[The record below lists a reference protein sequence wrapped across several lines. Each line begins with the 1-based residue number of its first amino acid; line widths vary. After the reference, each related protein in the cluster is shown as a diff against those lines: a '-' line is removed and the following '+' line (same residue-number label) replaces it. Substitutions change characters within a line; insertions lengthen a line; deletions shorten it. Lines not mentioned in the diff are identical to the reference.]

1 MVNMLIT
8 YQLNDGD
15 VIEINHPEEFEFKD
29 LDGNSLG
36 NAAIIK
42 CHNNDLILA
51 EAAFVISAEHEKI
64 SIPSDAAFMASKA
77 GVKQPFDFNGLVKL
91 CGFSAIK
98 YKFDRQGDES
108 SDWVVVYP
116 KLLQD

>member
-15 VIEINHPEEFEFKD
+15 VIEIYHPEEFEFKD

-36 NAAIIK
+36 NAEIIK
-42 CHNNDLILA
+42 RHNNDLILA
-51 EAAFVISAEHEKI
+51 EAAFVISAEHENI
-64 SIPSDAAFMASKA
+64 TIPSDAAFMESA
-77 GVKQPFDFNGLVKL
+77 GEKQPFDFNGLVKI
-91 CGFSAIK
+91 CGFSSIK

-108 SDWVVVYP
+108 LDWVVAYP
-116 KLLQD
+116 K

>member
-1 MVNMLIT
+1 MLIT

-42 CHNNDLILA
+42 LHHDDLILA
-51 EAAFVISAEHEKI
+51 EAAFVISAEHESI
-64 SIPSDAAFMASKA
+64 IIPSDAAFMESEA
-77 GVKQPFDFNGLVKL
+77 GVKQPFDFNGLVKA
-91 CGFSAIK
+91 CGFSSVK

-108 SDWVVVYP
+108 SEWVVAYP
-116 KLLQD
+116 Q

>member
-1 MVNMLIT
+1 MTYSVGETIRPPQKYKLNWENEIMVNMLIT

-42 CHNNDLILA
+42 RHNNDLILA
-51 EAAFVISAEHEKI
+51 EAAFVISA
-64 SIPSDAAFMASKA
+64 
-77 GVKQPFDFNGLVKL
+77 
-91 CGFSAIK
+91 
-98 YKFDRQGDES
+98 RT
-108 SDWVVVYP
+108 
-116 KLLQD
+116 

>member
-15 VIEINHPEEFEFKD
+15 VFEINHPQEFEFRD

-36 NAAIIK
+36 NAEVIK
-42 CHNNDLILA
+42 RHNDDLILA

-64 SIPSDAAFMASKA
+64 SIPSDAAFMELNA
-77 GVKQPFDFNGLVKL
+77 GVKQPFDFNGLVKV
-91 CGFSAIK
+91 CGFSSIK
-98 YKFDRQGDES
+98 YKFDKQDDEGS
-108 SDWVVVYP
+108 EWVIAYP
-116 KLLQD
+116 LEH

>member
-15 VIEINHPEEFEFKD
+15 VIEVNHPEEFEFKD

-42 CHNNDLILA
+42 LHNDDLILA
-51 EAAFVISAEHEKI
+51 EAAFVISAEHESI
-64 SIPSDAAFMASKA
+64 IIPSDAAFMELKA
-77 GVKQPFDFNGLVKL
+77 GEKQPFDFNGLVKV
-91 CGFSAIK
+91 CGFTSVK
-98 YKFDRQGDES
+98 YKFDRKGEES
-108 SDWVVVYP
+108 SDWVVAYP
-116 KLLQD
+116 Q